1 MLTVYYVSWCPI
13 CTKAINFI
21 RDKRLR
27 HKLVNVDDFNGK
39 DEVFR
44 LLKNNTDMEKSH
56 KTVPAIFHNGKFIG
70 GCEELLKIF

>member
-1 MLTVYYVSWCPI
+1 M
-13 CTKAINFI
+13 
-21 RDKRLR
+21 
-27 HKLVNVDDFNGK
+27 NVDDFNGK